1 VERLVLVGK
10 LVEWLEL
17 ERLELERQQ
26 LVRWVMAWSQLGLID
41 SGRGR

>member
-1 VERLVLVGK
+1 
-10 LVEWLEL
+10 VEWIEL

-26 LVRWVMAWSQLGLID
+26 LVRWIMARGELGPIS